1 MPRALPELTRK
12 QIQRAWKTTAQSKR
26 AIALQFGVSEATVKR
41 LTHGLA
47 KDGVVA
53 QQAVVD
59 AAIANGAEV
68 RIDGLSL
75 NQHVN
80 DTIAALA
87 AELPNVPAKSKEGVA
102 GALLRYLEFQY
113 KLETFEELVDR
124 LLGHPDFDPQRFVD
138 LLKHR
143 YANHPSAG
151 A

>member
-26 AIALQFGVSEATVKR
+26 EIALQFGVSEATVKR
-41 LTHGLA
+41 LTQGMA
-47 KDGVVA
+47 KDGVAA
-53 QQAVVD
+53 QQSVVG
-59 AAIANGAEV
+59 AAIANGADV
-68 RIDGLSL
+68 QIDGLSI
-75 NQHVN
+75 NQHLST
-80 DTIAALA
+80 TISALA

-124 LLGHPDFDPQRFVD
+124 LLGHPDFEPQRFVD
-138 LLKHR
+138 LLKQR
-143 YANHPSAG
+143 YANRPVSG